1 MVHWMDHV
9 DSTLRTI
16 LHEVNT
22 LEEFEKEKTIFQVSI
37 GQFHIFLYHVIEI
50 FKYFASPFLR
60 SLRIAPDFDG
70 KYTRTSMF
78 FYSLGLLCAQSSFW
92 NKIFNE

>member
-9 DSTLRTI
+9 DSTLGTI

-37 GQFHIFLYHVIEI
+37 GQFHIQFFYHVIEI
-50 FKYFASPFLR
+50 FIYFASPFPH
-60 SLRIAPDFDG
+60 SLGIASDLDG
-70 KYTRTSMF
+70 KYTRTSIF
-78 FYSLGLLCAQSSFW
+78 PYSS
-92 NKIFNE
+92 